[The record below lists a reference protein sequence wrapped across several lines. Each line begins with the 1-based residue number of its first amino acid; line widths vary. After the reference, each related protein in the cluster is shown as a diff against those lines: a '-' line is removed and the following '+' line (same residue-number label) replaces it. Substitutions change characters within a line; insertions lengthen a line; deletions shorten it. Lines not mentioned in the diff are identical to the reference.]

1 MYQVSEGRVQRMVQA
16 LHSGAQ
22 CQDQRHWAQTE
33 MCPSTSGN
41 AFFTVRMTEH
51 WIVPEV
57 VRSPLGDN
65 QNPCGHG
72 PGQWALGVPP

>member
-1 MYQVSEGRVQRMVQA
+1 MVQA

-22 CQDQRHWAQTE
+22 CQDQRHWAQME
-33 MCPSTSGN
+33 MCEFPSTSGN
-41 AFFTVRMTEH
+41 TFFTVRVTKH
-51 WIVPEV
+51 WIVPEI